1 LIHISSK
8 EYLLSNKKLPDYR
21 LKQKIL
27 YIDKTDAEILK
38 NYGNTFLDAGFI
50 SDAIDFYN
58 KANYYDGLEKI
69 KALAFETGDVMFFQR
84 VMKALNTEPSQADW
98 EMIGQ
103 KAISLKKYLFAKHA
117 LEKTGKPEILNSL
130 LKIME
135 AESTIEK

>member
-1 LIHISSK
+1 LIPISSK

-117 LEKTGKPEILNSL
+117 LEKAGKPEILNSL

>member
-1 LIHISSK
+1 M
-8 EYLLSNKKLPDYR
+8 SNKKLPDYR

-69 KALAFETGDVMFFQR
+69 KAMAFETGDVMFFQR

-117 LEKTGKPEILNSL
+117 LEKAGKPEILNSL

>member
-117 LEKTGKPEILNSL
+117 LEKAGKPEILNSL

>member
-1 LIHISSK
+1 
-8 EYLLSNKKLPDYR
+8 LSNKKLPDYR

-117 LEKTGKPEILNSL
+117 LEKAGKPEILNSL

>member
-1 LIHISSK
+1 MIHISSK

-117 LEKTGKPEILNSL
+117 LEKAGKPEI
-130 LKIME
+130 
-135 AESTIEK
+135 

>member
-1 LIHISSK
+1 M
-8 EYLLSNKKLPDYR
+8 SNKKLPDYR

-58 KANYYDGLEKI
+58 KANYFDGLEKI

-117 LEKTGKPEILNSL
+117 LEKAGKPEILNSL

>member
-1 LIHISSK
+1 MIHISSK

>member
-58 KANYYDGLEKI
+58 KANYYNGLEKI

-117 LEKTGKPEILNSL
+117 LEKAGKPEILNSL

>member
-1 LIHISSK
+1 M
-8 EYLLSNKKLPDYR
+8 SNKKLPDYR

-117 LEKTGKPEILNSL
+117 LEKAGKPEILNSL

>member
-1 LIHISSK
+1 MIHISSK

-117 LEKTGKPEILNSL
+117 LEKAGKPEILNSL

>member
-69 KALAFETGDVMFFQR
+69 KALAFETGDVMLFQR

>member
-1 LIHISSK
+1 M
-8 EYLLSNKKLPDYR
+8 SNKKLPDYR